1 MGVNIDKI
9 LQELETVKK
18 AEQVFAENLL
28 DDSKVDEL
36 KTEVV
41 ETAEVKEEIKVADAE
56 EPVAEE
62 PVAEEPV
69 AEEPVAEEPVAEEPV
84 AEEPVAE
91 ESAAEEPEAEKEAE
105 LSEED
110 KETIALLEKQGRYMA
125 RGFMAELNE
134 ITTKTVEKVAAD
146 AEEPAVEESEAEKL
160 ASLQPDQRIVLGL
173 YNRFFGTEEN

>member
-41 ETAEVKEEIKVADAE
+41 ETAEVKEEIKVAD
-56 EPVAEE
+56 
-62 PVAEEPV
+62 AEEPV

>member
-41 ETAEVKEEIKVADAE
+41 ETAEVKEEIKVAD
-56 EPVAEE
+56 
-62 PVAEEPV
+62 
-69 AEEPVAEEPVAEEPV
+69 AEEPV